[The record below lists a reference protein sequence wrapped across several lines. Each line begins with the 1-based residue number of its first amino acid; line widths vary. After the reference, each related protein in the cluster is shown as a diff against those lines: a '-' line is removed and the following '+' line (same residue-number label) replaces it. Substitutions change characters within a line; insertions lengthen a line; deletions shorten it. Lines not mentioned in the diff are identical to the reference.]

1 MTRCLI
7 ISILVGDIMGQMK
20 PLFVVL
26 IFSCATLS
34 GCIFSSKDD
43 SSIDLV
49 VDYDSDN
56 GTIVESYSQGD
67 LISTTEVIISFDFSN
82 TISAIDLA
90 TYLVDPMDGRDVFS
104 IDAKSGSQIDVGFAD
119 HGIYDVVATAVDSNG
134 YQISKTISIRIDL
147 RIDWVELDTNN
158 PTAVPFDPQPK
169 NNGTH
174 ATMIE
179 INSVVENPS
188 LTGSLGDSGQTIQ
201 LTWYLMDELGDIC
214 QSRDGQASDGDSITW
229 QTIYFN
235 TFMEHEF
242 RIELDDSQDAVNIEQ
257 SISILYEND

>member
-1 MTRCLI
+1 
-7 ISILVGDIMGQMK
+7 MGQMK

-34 GCIFSSKDD
+34 GCIFSSKGE
-43 SSIDLV
+43 SSIDLI
-49 VDYDSDN
+49 VDYNSDN

-67 LISTTEVIISFDFSN
+67 LISTTEVIIAFDFSE
-82 TISAIDLA
+82 TTSTIDLA
-90 TYLVDPMDGRDVFS
+90 TYLVDPMDGRD
-104 IDAKSGSQIDVGFAD
+104 AFAIEAESSTKIEVNFAN
-119 HGIYDVVATAVDSNG
+119 HGIYDVVVTAIDSNG
-134 YQISKTISIRIDL
+134 YEISKTIPIRIDL
-147 RIDWVELDTNN
+147 RIEWEEVDTNN
-158 PTAVPFDPQPK
+158 PTAVQFDPQPK

-214 QSRDGQASDGDSITW
+214 QSRDGQANDGASVSW

-242 RIELDDSQDAVNIEQ
+242 RIDLDDSQDTVNIEQ
-257 SISILYEND
+257 TITILYENN

>member
-1 MTRCLI
+1 
-7 ISILVGDIMGQMK
+7 MGK
-20 PLFVVL
+20 IRPLFVV
-26 IFSCATLS
+26 IVFSLATLS
-34 GCIFSSKDD
+34 GCIFSSKGE
-43 SSIDLV
+43 SSIDLI
-49 VDYDSDN
+49 VDYNSDN

-67 LISTTEVIISFDFSN
+67 LISTTEVIIAFDFSE
-82 TISAIDLA
+82 TTSTIDLA
-90 TYLVDPMDGRDVFS
+90 TYLVDPMDGRDAFS
-104 IDAKSGSQIDVGFAD
+104 IEAESSSKIEVNFAN
-119 HGIYDVVATAVDSNG
+119 HGIYDVVVTAIDSNG
-134 YQISKTISIRIDL
+134 YETSKMIPIRIDL
-147 RIDWVELDTNN
+147 RIEWEEVDTNN

-179 INSVVENPS
+179 INSIVENPS

-214 QSRDGQASDGDSITW
+214 QSRDGQANDGVSVSW

-242 RIELDDSQDAVNIEQ
+242 RIDLDDSQDTVNIEQ
-257 SISILYEND
+257 TITILYENN

>member
-1 MTRCLI
+1 
-7 ISILVGDIMGQMK
+7 MGQMK

-26 IFSCATLS
+26 VFSCATLS
-34 GCIFSSKDD
+34 GCIFSSKDE
-43 SSIDLV
+43 SSIDLF
-49 VDYDSDN
+49 VDYNSEN

-67 LISTTEVIISFDFSN
+67 LISTTEVIISFEFSQ
-82 TISAIDLA
+82 TTSIIDIA
-90 TYLVDPMDGRDVFS
+90 TYLVNPMDGRDAFS
-104 IDAKSGSQIDVGFAD
+104 IEAKSGSQIDVNFAD
-119 HGIYDVVATAVDSNG
+119 HGIYDVVATAIDSNG
-134 YQISKTISIRIDL
+134 YQVSKTIPIRIDL
-147 RIDWVELDTNN
+147 RIEWEEFDTNN

-214 QSRDGQASDGDSITW
+214 QSRDGQANDGENVSW

-235 TFMEHEF
+235 TFMVHEF
-242 RIELDDSQDAVNIEQ
+242 RIDLDDSQDAVNIEQ

>member
-1 MTRCLI
+1 
-7 ISILVGDIMGQMK
+7 MGQMK

-26 IFSCATLS
+26 VFSCATLS
-34 GCIFSSKDD
+34 GCIFSSKDE
-43 SSIDLV
+43 SSIDLF
-49 VDYDSDN
+49 VDYNSEN

-67 LISTTEVIISFDFSN
+67 LISTTEVIISFEFSQ
-82 TISAIDLA
+82 TTSIIDIA
-90 TYLVDPMDGRDVFS
+90 TYLVNPMDGRDAFS
-104 IDAKSGSQIDVGFAD
+104 IEAKSGSQIDVNFAD
-119 HGIYDVVATAVDSNG
+119 HGIYDVVATAIDSNG
-134 YQISKTISIRIDL
+134 YQVSKTIPIRIDL
-147 RIDWVELDTNN
+147 RIEWDEFDTNN

-214 QSRDGQASDGDSITW
+214 QSRDGQANDGENVSW

-235 TFMEHEF
+235 TFMVHEF
-242 RIELDDSQDAVNIEQ
+242 RIDLDDSQDAVNIEQ

>member
-1 MTRCLI
+1 
-7 ISILVGDIMGQMK
+7 MGQMK
-20 PLFVVL
+20 TLFVVL
-26 IFSCATLS
+26 VFSCATLS
-34 GCIFSSKDD
+34 GCIFSSKDE
-43 SSIDLV
+43 SSIDLF
-49 VDYDSDN
+49 VDYNSEN

-67 LISTTEVIISFDFSN
+67 LISTTEVIISFEFSQ
-82 TISAIDLA
+82 TTSIIDIA
-90 TYLVDPMDGRDVFS
+90 TYLVNPMDGRDAFS
-104 IDAKSGSQIDVGFAD
+104 IEAKSGSQIDVNFAD
-119 HGIYDVVATAVDSNG
+119 HGIYDVVATAIDSNG
-134 YQISKTISIRIDL
+134 YQVSKTIPIRIDL
-147 RIDWVELDTNN
+147 RIEWEEFDTNN

-214 QSRDGQASDGDSITW
+214 QSRDGQANDGENVSW

-242 RIELDDSQDAVNIEQ
+242 RIDLDDSQDAVNIEQ

>member
-1 MTRCLI
+1 
-7 ISILVGDIMGQMK
+7 MGQMK
-20 PLFVVL
+20 LLFVVL

-49 VDYDSDN
+49 VEYNSDN
-56 GTIVESYSQGD
+56 GTIVESYSQGN
-67 LISTTEVIISFDFSN
+67 LISTNEVMISFDFSQ
-82 TISAIDLA
+82 TISVIDLA
-90 TYLVDPMDGRDVFS
+90 TYLVDPMDGRDVYS
-104 IDAKSGSQIDVGFAD
+104 IEAKSGSQVDVGFAE
-119 HGIYDVVATAVDSNG
+119 HGIYDIVATAIDSNG
-134 YQISKTISIRIDL
+134 YEVSKIIPIRIDL
-147 RIDWVELDTNN
+147 RIEWEELDTNN

-169 NNGTH
+169 NNGTY

-179 INSVVENPS
+179 IISVVENPS
-188 LTGSLGDSGQTIQ
+188 LTGSLGDTGQTVQ

-214 QSRDGQASDGDSITW
+214 QSRDGQASDGDNVTW

-242 RIELDDSQDAVNIEQ
+242 RIDLDDSQDAVNIEQ
-257 SISILYEND
+257 SISILYDND

>member
-1 MTRCLI
+1 
-7 ISILVGDIMGQMK
+7 MGQIK
-20 PLFVVL
+20 PLIVVL

-43 SSIDLV
+43 SSIELL
-49 VDYDSDN
+49 VDYNSDN

-67 LISTTEVIISFDFSN
+67 LISSTEVIISFDFSQ
-82 TISAIDLA
+82 TASQVELA
-90 TYLVDPMDGRDVFS
+90 TYLIDTMDGRNVFS
-104 IDAKSGSQIDVGFAD
+104 VEAKSTSQIDVNFAE
-119 HGIYDVVATAVDSNG
+119 HGIYDVVATVIDSNG
-134 YQISKTISIRIDL
+134 YEVSKTIPIRIDL
-147 RIDWVELDTNN
+147 RIEWEELDTNN

-214 QSRDGQASDGDSITW
+214 QSRDGQASDGSSASW

-242 RIELDDSQDAVNIEQ
+242 RIDLDDSQDTVNIEQ
-257 SISILYEND
+257 LILILYEND

>member
-1 MTRCLI
+1 
-7 ISILVGDIMGQMK
+7 MGKMR
-20 PLFVVL
+20 PLFVVI
-26 IFSCATLS
+26 IFLLATLS
-34 GCIFSSKDD
+34 GCIFSSKDE
-43 SSIDLV
+43 SSIDLF
-49 VDYDSDN
+49 VDYNSDN

-67 LISTTEVIISFDFSN
+67 LISTTEVIIAFDFSE
-82 TISAIDLA
+82 TTSTIDLA
-90 TYLVDPMDGRDVFS
+90 TYLVDPMDGRDAFS
-104 IDAKSGSQIDVGFAD
+104 IEAESSSKIEVNFAN
-119 HGIYDVVATAVDSNG
+119 HGIYDVVVTAIDSNG
-134 YQISKTISIRIDL
+134 YEISKTIPIRIDL
-147 RIDWVELDTNN
+147 RIEWEEVDTNN
-158 PTAVPFDPQPK
+158 PTAVQFDPQPK

-214 QSRDGQASDGDSITW
+214 QSRDGQANDGARVSW

-242 RIELDDSQDAVNIEQ
+242 RIDLDDSQDTVNIEQ
-257 SISILYEND
+257 TITILYENN

>member
-1 MTRCLI
+1 
-7 ISILVGDIMGQMK
+7 MGQIRS
-20 PLFVVL
+20 LFVVL
-26 IFSCATLS
+26 ILSCATLS

-43 SSIDLV
+43 SSIDLF
-49 VDYDSDN
+49 VDYNSEN

-67 LISTTEVIISFDFSN
+67 LISTTEVIISFEFSQ
-82 TISAIDLA
+82 TTSIIDIA
-90 TYLVDPMDGRDVFS
+90 TYLVNPMDGRDAFS
-104 IDAKSGSQIDVGFAD
+104 IEAKLGSQIDVNFAN
-119 HGIYDVVATAVDSNG
+119 HGIYDVVASAIDSNG
-134 YQISKTISIRIDL
+134 YEVSKTIPIRIDL
-147 RIDWVELDTNN
+147 RIEWEETDTNN

-188 LTGSLGDSGQTIQ
+188 LTESLGDSGQTIQ

-214 QSRDGQASDGDSITW
+214 QSRDGQASDGGSVSW

-242 RIELDDSQDAVNIEQ
+242 RIDLDDSQDAVNIEQ